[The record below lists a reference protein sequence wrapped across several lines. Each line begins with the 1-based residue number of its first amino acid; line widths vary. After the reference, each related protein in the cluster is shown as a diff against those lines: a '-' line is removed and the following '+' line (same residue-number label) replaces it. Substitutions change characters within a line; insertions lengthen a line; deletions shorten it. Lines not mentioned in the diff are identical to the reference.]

1 MRVNGEVGDMFR
13 SFRIGSL
20 FGIPIKLDVTFLLI
34 LPIFAWVIAVQIE
47 DLVELLNVS
56 LGLAIDAEPLLVG
69 WNPWILGAVAALG
82 LFASVVLHELGHSL
96 TAIRYGF
103 PIHSI
108 TLWLLGGVAQLEE
121 QPTDWREE
129 LIIAIAGP
137 IVSVA
142 LGVAFWLAIFVVPA
156 TMEGLLFLVAY
167 LALMNVILAAFNMLP
182 GFPMDGGRV
191 LRALLA
197 RNQPFSVATAQ
208 AAQVGKL
215 FAIALGF
222 LGLIA
227 FNFILIALALFI
239 YIAAA
244 GEARYTALQSAL
256 EGIDVEDIMTPTRN
270 LDVVS
275 PEMSVD
281 DLLELMF
288 EQRHTGYPVVD
299 ADHVVGVVAL
309 DDVREVSADD
319 RYRMRVADIMTRELA
334 TLSPDED
341 AIDAI
346 EKLQRRD
353 IGRLVVLDDRG
364 QLVGLVTRTDIVR
377 ALSIGAV
384 RSPGREPSVGAGS
397 VEAVGSAKGRPRW

>member
-1 MRVNGEVGDMFR
+1 MFR

-34 LPIFAWVIAVQIE
+34 LPIFAWIIAVQIE

-56 LGLAIDAEPLLVG
+56 LGLTIDSEPLVTG
-69 WNPWILGAVAALG
+69 MNPWILGAVAAIG

-108 TLWLLGGVAQLEE
+108 TLWLLGGVAQLDE
-121 QPTDWREE
+121 QPTNWRQE

-142 LGVAFWLAIFVVPA
+142 LGLGFWATVYIIPA
-156 TMEGLLFLVAY
+156 AMEGLLFLVAY
-167 LALMNVILAAFNMLP
+167 LAVMNVILAAFNMLP

-197 RNQPFSVATAQ
+197 RNQPFEVATAQ

-215 FAIALGF
+215 FAVALGF
-222 LGLIA
+222 VGLIA
-227 FNFILIALALFI
+227 LNFILIALALFI

-244 GEARYTALQSAL
+244 GEARYTALQSAV
-256 EGIDVEDIMTPTRN
+256 EGISIEDVMTPSRN
-270 LDVVS
+270 LDVVH
-275 PEMSVD
+275 PQMSIE

-288 EQRHTGYPVVD
+288 EQRHMGYPVMD
-299 ADHVVGVVAL
+299 GDHVVGVVAL
-309 DDVREVSADD
+309 EDIRDVPPED
-319 RYRMRVADIMTRELA
+319 RYRLRVADVMTNELE
-334 TLSPDED
+334 TVSPTDD

-346 EKLQRRD
+346 EKLQSQN
-353 IGRLVVLDDRG
+353 IGRLVVLNDHGD
-364 QLVGLVTRTDIVR
+364 LVGLVTRTDIVR

-384 RSPGREPSVGAGS
+384 RQPGEEPGIGRRSVD
-397 VEAVGSAKGRPRW
+397 VVGSSDGRPRW

>member
-1 MRVNGEVGDMFR
+1 MRVSGEVDPMFR

-20 FGIPIKLDVTFLLI
+20 FGIPLKLDVTFLLI

-47 DLVELLNVS
+47 DLVGLLNLS
-56 LGLAIDAEPLLVG
+56 LGLTMDPEPLVTG
-69 WNPWILGAVAALG
+69 WNPWILGAVAAIG
-82 LFASVVLHELGHSL
+82 LFTSVVLHELGHSL
-96 TAIRYGF
+96 TAIRFGF

-142 LGVAFWLAIFVVPA
+142 LGVGFWLAVYVIPA
-156 TMEGLLFLVAY
+156 AMEGLLFLVSY
-167 LALMNVILAAFNMLP
+167 LAVMNIILAAFNMLP

-197 RNQPFSVATAQ
+197 RNQPFAVATAQ

-215 FAIALGF
+215 FAIGLGF

-227 FNFILIALALFI
+227 LNFIMIALALFI

-244 GEARYTALQSAL
+244 GEARYTALQSAV
-256 EGIDVEDIMTPTRN
+256 EGIKVEDIMTPVRN
-270 LDVVS
+270 LEVVR

-281 DLLELMF
+281 DLLERMF

-309 DDVREVSADD
+309 DDVRGVPSED
-319 RYRMRVADIMTRELA
+319 RYRIRVADIMTRDLA
-334 TLSPDED
+334 TISPHGD

-346 EKLQRRD
+346 EELQRRN

-377 ALSIGAV
+377 ALSIGAL
-384 RSPGREPSVGAGS
+384 RSPGGEPSIGAGS
-397 VEAVGSAKGRPRW
+397 VDAVGSTSGRPRW